1 MTVDRLL
8 VGLDANQRRAV
19 ETDAQPLAIVAAAGS
34 GKTTVL
40 TRRIAYRI
48 EQGHAEPRHVVALTF
63 TRDAA
68 GELRRRLRRLEI
80 HESIEAGT
88 FHSIALRLLRDR
100 AITRN
105 EAMPALAPD
114 RLRLVRECL
123 KELRI
128 ELDPYPAMTD
138 IDWARARRI
147 EPADYEREVRAARRR
162 GAVPPRKFTDL
173 AAAYERLKRR
183 RGVVDFDDLLDLNLR
198 AVETD
203 AAFRAL
209 VRWRF
214 RHFFVDEAQDLNPL
228 QHALLEA
235 WRGGRPDICLVGD
248 PRQAIYGWN
257 GSDHT
262 TMTEVERA
270 YPGVT
275 VVSLETN
282 YRCSPQVVSAAAA
295 ALVASGQQDDTAS
308 NRADGVP
315 LQIESFPTTEAEAAA
330 ITTFVR
336 SALDTHAPA
345 GIAVLART
353 NDQLVPIEQALSAA
367 GIASQRAVGRSPLE
381 LALSDAYRATS
392 REALALWADDQ
403 FTHHDALR
411 RRVAEEV
418 DRFLTS
424 QEPGSFRSWVETR
437 APFDDLDVDEV
448 DGAVSLLTFHG
459 AKGREWPVV
468 VVAGAEDGLIPH
480 SSAVS
485 APQRA
490 EEARLLYVA
499 ITRAVDRL
507 LITRSASRNGSATR
521 PSPWLEAVQATI
533 ADDRPVPPP
542 KRSVTSRV
550 VDPLAALKLWRTQI
564 ARGAGVA
571 ERTICSDTVLR
582 NLLEHPPA
590 NTTEL
595 ARRLGITPLAAATL
609 RPLPSDGQS
618 SSTMTG
624 A

>member
-367 GIASQRAVGRSPLE
+367 GIASQRAVGRSPPE

-542 KRSVTSRV
+542 KRSATSRV

-595 ARRLGITPLAAATL
+595 ARRLGITPLAAAKL